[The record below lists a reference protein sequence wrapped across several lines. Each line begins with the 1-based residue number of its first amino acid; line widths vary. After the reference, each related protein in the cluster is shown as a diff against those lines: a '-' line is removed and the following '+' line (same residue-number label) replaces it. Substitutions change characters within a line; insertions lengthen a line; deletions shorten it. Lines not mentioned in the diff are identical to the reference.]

1 MSSYANSS
9 SNKSGVMRPKS
20 SAQAS
25 RERERLKDV
34 DTSYSKNRNS
44 FASKDYRDTYRSYLN
59 DNYRNSGFFSDNSS
73 MNSIFWGYIIGDMIG
88 DSFRSAHYNDK
99 FNQLDQKQKE
109 LFYNIREGRTPI
121 YMIEVRT
128 KDGSTRQISVTK
140 EQYDRIR
147 EGDEIKIK
155 DGKLTLISGEGKKLE
170 DAKKAEEAKKIEEA
184 KKAEEA
190 KKNENK

>member
-1 MSSYANSS
+1 
-9 SNKSGVMRPKS
+9 MRPKS

-44 FASKDYRDTYRSYLN
+44 YASKDYRDTYRSYLN

-109 LFYNIREGRTPI
+109 LFYNIREGQTPI

-155 DGKLTLISGEGKKLE
+155 DGNIDEDFTTYGANQKDLVSAQFVKKVIDTLETTDCTLILNDKTIEIKNGK
-170 DAKKAEEAKKIEEA
+170 
-184 KKAEEA
+184 
-190 KKNENK
+190 